1 LLQLQG
7 EWTTEF
13 GGDKIH
19 ILSGLPDPNMTDPN
33 LYARNMVMIK
43 IKELSNIT
51 IVDHVLL
58 LDMMSTAVG
67 HLSGVKHCLSLP
79 DQWGACCANQYT
91 VYMDLRSLLT
101 YDEWMPCYYDEC
113 PGGNSFKRNSFKHI
127 PASTP
132 PISVQSC
139 FGGATLYNWKQVL
152 EPRLEKVD
160 LFLSHD
166 ETGAN
171 VPNEFIAFHR
181 HVRMAL
187 GGNFTVYIQPK
198 MLNDGAMSNRPLVKK
213 RNKPLWEA
221 SWNDLTMWEYYAHQ
235 YG

>member
-1 LLQLQG
+1 
-7 EWTTEF
+7 
-13 GGDKIH
+13 
-19 ILSGLPDPNMTDPN
+19 MTDPN